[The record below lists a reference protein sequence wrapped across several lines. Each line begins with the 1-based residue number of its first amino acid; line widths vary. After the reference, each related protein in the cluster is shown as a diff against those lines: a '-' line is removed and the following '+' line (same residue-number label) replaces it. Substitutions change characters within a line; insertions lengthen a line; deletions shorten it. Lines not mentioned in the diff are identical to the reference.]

1 MARKLTAE
9 EHPRVTEAIPPGEG
23 GTSGEFYC
31 VVPRRGHS
39 FFFPAISLVLAFILA
54 GSLVVALVLEHW
66 WVSVRLPWFAAAQV
80 LAALCAGVVL
90 WIVPA
95 LRIHLVP
102 HQLRHRRAHDN
113 ALKQFLAR
121 NVHLT
126 AQRTGVLLFVSLA
139 EHYAE
144 VVADSGIDRKV
155 EPETWEAAVA
165 MLISGARDDRL
176 ADGFVDAVGAVGSVL
191 AAHFPIGSG
200 DQNELDDHLV
210 EI

>member
-1 MARKLTAE
+1 MARNLTAE
-9 EHPRVTEAIPPGEG
+9 EHQRVTEAIRAAESR
-23 GTSGEFYC
+23 TSGEIYC
-31 VVPRRGHS
+31 VVARS
-39 FFFPAISLVLAFILA
+39 SDSYFFPAISLVLAFILA